1 MGALDFKSFVAVCI
15 AKKNQLLLK
24 TFLQT
29 FQVQFVFQ
37 SYSLATQRS
46 IVRYLMGSDSLTQEK
61 KKLFCFEVTL
71 KMPYLLANLAELLEN
86 VLNEQEKEKY
96 TTEAGPVV
104 TELINKLINRIRRE
118 KEQYLGP
125 KSKTVQF
132 VSEADVIEEA
142 NQPEEE
148 TKVEEPTA
156 DQVED
161 EADEDFAMPQEKK
174 KKNRKSRS
182 RVFTDGT
189 YIKPAESE
197 ISIKEGSI
205 VD

>member
-1 MGALDFKSFVAVCI
+1 MG
-15 AKKNQLLLK
+15 
-24 TFLQT
+24 
-29 FQVQFVFQ
+29 
-37 SYSLATQRS
+37 
-46 IVRYLMGSDSLTQEK
+46 
-61 KKLFCFEVTL
+61 
-71 KMPYLLANLAELLEN
+71 
-86 VLNEQEKEKY
+86 
-96 TTEAGPVV
+96 TEAGPVV

-156 DQVED
+156 NQAEE
-161 EADEDFAMPQEKK
+161 EADEDFAMPQ

>member
-1 MGALDFKSFVAVCI
+1 M
-15 AKKNQLLLK
+15 
-24 TFLQT
+24 
-29 FQVQFVFQ
+29 
-37 SYSLATQRS
+37 
-46 IVRYLMGSDSLTQEK
+46 
-61 KKLFCFEVTL
+61 
-71 KMPYLLANLAELLEN
+71 
-86 VLNEQEKEKY
+86 
-96 TTEAGPVV
+96 

-125 KSKTVQF
+125 KSNTVQF

-142 NQPEEE
+142 NQPDEE

-156 DQVED
+156 DQAEE